1 MVLCLL
7 LLYDGGPMKRWS
19 VRCSKK
25 RRRGTVPVSLRIN
38 KMIIDMHTHTFPDT
52 IAAKTVEALSRVSHS
67 RPFSDGSNAGLIK
80 NMRRCGIDRS
90 VILPVATAPRQVSHV
105 NDAAA
110 AVNEKFR
117 ADGLFSF
124 GCIHPDHPDF
134 RAELARVKDLGLK
147 GIKIH
152 PVYQGAEID
161 SPKFLRII
169 ERAAELDL
177 IVITH
182 AGLDIGYPGEVCC
195 SPRMCRRVVDEIG
208 PFRFVLAHMGG
219 WRNWED
225 VPKYLKDTQAYI
237 DTSFSTGMIPGEEG
251 FYKKEDLPMLDQEG
265 FMRILDA
272 FGCER
277 VLLGSDSPWS
287 DQAASLE
294 WIRALPLSDS
304 QKEAVSGG
312 NAERLLHLR

>member
-1 MVLCLL
+1 
-7 LLYDGGPMKRWS
+7 
-19 VRCSKK
+19 
-25 RRRGTVPVSLRIN
+25 
-38 KMIIDMHTHTFPDT
+38 MIIDIHTHTFPDK

-134 RAELARVKDLGLK
+134 RAELARIKDLGLK

-219 WRNWED
+219 WRNWDE
-225 VPKYLKDTQAYI
+225 VPEYLADNGHYR
-237 DTSFSTGMIPGEEG
+237 P
-251 FYKKEDLPMLDQEG
+251 EDLPMMDQAEFLRRYEAFG
-265 FMRILDA
+265 PDRIL
-272 FGCER
+272 FGT
-277 VLLGSDSPWS
+277 DSPWS
-287 DQAASLE
+287 SPEESLE
-294 WIRALPLSDS
+294 FMRSLPIPAADLE
-304 QKEAVSGG
+304 KILGG
-312 NAERLLHLR
+312 NAAALLG

>member
-1 MVLCLL
+1 
-7 LLYDGGPMKRWS
+7 
-19 VRCSKK
+19 
-25 RRRGTVPVSLRIN
+25 
-38 KMIIDMHTHTFPDT
+38 MIIDIHTHTFPDK

-219 WRNWED
+219 WRNWDE
-225 VPKYLKDTQAYI
+225 VPEYLADTGVYL
-237 DTSFSTGMIPGEEG
+237 DTAFSTGSIVPLDDGH
-251 FYKKEDLPMLDQEG
+251 YRPEDLPMMDQAEFLRLYEAFG
-265 FMRILDA
+265 PDRIL
-272 FGCER
+272 FGT
-277 VLLGSDSPWS
+277 DSPWS
-287 DQAASLE
+287 SPEESLTFM
-294 WIRALPLSDS
+294 RSLPISETDLE
-304 QKEAVSGG
+304 KILGG
-312 NAERLLHLR
+312 NAAALLG